1 MPSGGAGDC
10 VKLAV
15 FDLENTLI
23 FNEFLPELAEAIG
36 RGAEVAHITRQGVD
50 GHIDWTEGFVL
61 RSKMLR
67 GIPQARVVAMA
78 KNLRCVPGA
87 WGFVRG
93 LKARGVGIVLIT
105 GGPQEVA
112 LQARRKFGAD
122 QVFSNEFLY
131 DRGHLTGE
139 VRVHVTPQLKGS
151 IVADLITARGL
162 KRQEV
167 MAAADGLMDL
177 HLLRA
182 AGIRLGINSHG
193 RLRGIVDYEAEDF
206 HDAFEWLLRKG
217 HI

>member
-1 MPSGGAGDC
+1 M
-10 VKLAV
+10 AV

-23 FNEFLPELAEAIG
+23 FNEFLPELAATIG
-36 RGAEVAHITRQGVD
+36 RGAEVAHVTRQGVN
-50 GHIDWTEGFVL
+50 GEIDWAQGFVL

-67 GIPQARVVAMA
+67 GIPRAQVAAMA

-93 LKARGVGIVLIT
+93 LKARGAGIVLIT

-112 LQARRKFGAD
+112 FQAQRKFGAD

-131 DRGHLTGE
+131 ENGHLTGE
-139 VRVHVTPQLKGS
+139 VRVHVTPELKGS
-151 IVADLITARGL
+151 IVTDLIRARGL
-162 KRQEV
+162 KRREV

-193 RLRGIVDYEAEDF
+193 RLRGIVDYEAADF
-206 HDAFEWLLRKG
+206 HDAFEWLLRRG

>member
-1 MPSGGAGDC
+1 M
-10 VKLAV
+10 KLAV
-15 FDLENTLI
+15 FDLENTLV
-23 FNEFLPELAEAIG
+23 FNEFLPELAVFVG
-36 RGAEVAHITRQGVD
+36 RGEEVSAITHLGIQGK
-50 GHIDWTEGFVL
+50 INWSEGFVL
-61 RSKMLR
+61 RSMMLK
-67 GIPQARVVAMA
+67 GIPRARVEAMA

-93 LKARGVGIVLIT
+93 LEARGAGIVLIT

-112 LQARRKFGAD
+112 AQAKRKFGAD

-131 DRGHLTGE
+131 DDDHLTGE
-139 VRVHVTPQLKGS
+139 VRIHVTPELKGS
-151 IVADLITARGL
+151 IVEDLIRTRGL
-162 KRQEV
+162 DRREV

-193 RLRGIVDYEAEDF
+193 RLKGIVDYEAEDF
-206 HDAFEWLLRKG
+206 HDAFEWLLRQG